1 MAKPITAFENR
12 QKTEEELH
20 SEKMD
25 HLVDHVIE
33 NADGLKQTIA
43 LLHELHESGILEAM
57 VSLVQAKEKVA
68 KIAVDQMV
76 RPPVTNLI
84 NNAMAAAGALT
95 ELDPAFTKK
104 LVAGIANGMRNAE
117 ESVKNGE
124 KAGVKDL
131 FKAMKDPDI
140 NRSILFGIHLLKG
153 IGKGLK
159 E

>member
-1 MAKPITAFENR
+1 MAKPITMFANK

-20 SEKMD
+20 SEKID
-25 HLVDHVIE
+25 HLMEYIIE

-43 LLHELHESGILEAM
+43 LLHELHESGILEAV
-57 VSLVQAKEKVA
+57 VSLVKAKEKVA

-95 ELDPAFTKK
+95 ELDPTFTKK
-104 LVAGIANGMRNAE
+104 LVNGLSTGMKNAE
-117 ESVKNGE
+117 ESVKSGE
-124 KAGVKDL
+124 KAGVMDL

-140 NRSILFGIHLLKG
+140 NRTILFGIHLLKG
-153 IGKGLK
+153 MGEGLK
-159 E
+159 D

>member
-12 QKTEEELH
+12 QKMEEEVH
-20 SEKMD
+20 FEKME

-57 VSLVQAKEKVA
+57 VSLVQAKDKVA

-95 ELDPAFTKK
+95 ELDPAFTKI
-104 LVAGIANGMRNAE
+104 LVAGVANGMRNAE

-140 NRSILFGIHLLKG
+140 NRTILFGIHLLKG